1 MNVGELYGFVLIIVL
16 VAVLVGVGVL
26 ILDKMAATTGITTTA
41 GASLNSGRDALTTI
55 NTQWLSIVVL
65 IGIAAIIIRLL
76 VGSFS
81 MGGRR

>member
-26 ILDKMAATTGITTTA
+26 ILDKMAATTGITTAA
-41 GASLNSGRDALTTI
+41 GTSLNSGRDALTTI